1 MLRQILAAVA
11 GYVVDDLSAIGT
23 GALFGS
29 EFVVGRSAT

>member
-11 GYVVDDLSAIGT
+11 GYVVDDLPAVGT
-23 GALFGS
+23 GAPFGS